1 MHLGRTATDERLTD
15 DRATDDRATDDRVV
29 DAGVTADRSVD
40 DQVADDRTADDRTRE
55 RAVGYERGDEFG
67 TAPETGSEYDRDRET
82 NAGRAADSRVAGA
95 AVTDSAPIAPTPQV
109 TGNPATAP
117 GVSSPAAG
125 TGTAGAGAGSSP
137 LEDLL
142 RDNGPRT
149 RWSAIQADFVDDPGR
164 AVADAGEL
172 LEETVRRLTDALT
185 AETSSIGA
193 HPGEGADGVG
203 EPSTEDLRLALQR
216 YRGLFDRLLAV

>member
-15 DRATDDRATDDRVV
+15 DRATDDRVA

-55 RAVGYERGDEFG
+55 RAVGYERGDKFG
-67 TAPETGSEYDRDRET
+67 TAPETGSEYDSDRET
-82 NAGRAADSRVAGA
+82 NAGRAGDSRVAGD

-109 TGNPATAP
+109 TGNPATAA
-117 GVSSPAAG
+117 GVSSPAVG

-193 HPGEGADGVG
+193 HRGEGADGVG